1 MSHEIN
7 DAIKDII
14 GETVSIIWKIEGRP
28 DLEADCCDYVFERFD
43 EDNIK
48 NLVIEFLSLHCQ
60 QALSNQDLK
69 FIAKEKAK
77 EITWYKL

>member
-1 MSHEIN
+1 MSNESNNRIS
-7 DAIKDII
+7 DII
-14 GETVSIIWKIEGRP
+14 GETVSEIWKIEGRP

-43 EDNIK
+43 EDTIK

-60 QALSNQDLK
+60 QALSNKDLK

-77 EITWYKL
+77 EIT